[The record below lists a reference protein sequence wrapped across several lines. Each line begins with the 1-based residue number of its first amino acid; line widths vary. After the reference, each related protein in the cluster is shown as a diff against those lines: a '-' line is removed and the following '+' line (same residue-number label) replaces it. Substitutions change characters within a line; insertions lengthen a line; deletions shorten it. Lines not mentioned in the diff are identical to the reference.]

1 MKRLPSIIFAFIIS
15 LCLQAQVSRLAENVQ
30 YFFSAEGT
38 AGTGDN
44 APFWF
49 TNNKYGLGTTQNFSG
64 LARTALYRTAETDSL
79 WFWRYGYGIDLASP
93 INDENGYFKFLYEVM
108 RPFANPIRRGASK
121 YTGTLLSS
129 SVTQM
134 IISASPLNTSP
145 SSSFAPNFMV
155 LTSPMPFT
163 FIFSLP

>member
-1 MKRLPSIIFAFIIS
+1 MKRLPSIIFAFFIS

-79 WFWRYGYGIDLASP
+79 WFWRYGYGIDL
-93 INDENGYFKFLYEVM
+93 L
-108 RPFANPIRRGASK
+108 R
-121 YTGTLLSS
+121 LL
-129 SVTQM
+129 M
-134 IISASPLNTSP
+134 MKMAISA
-145 SSSFAPNFMV
+145 
-155 LTSPMPFT
+155 
-163 FIFSLP
+163 FSRLMWI